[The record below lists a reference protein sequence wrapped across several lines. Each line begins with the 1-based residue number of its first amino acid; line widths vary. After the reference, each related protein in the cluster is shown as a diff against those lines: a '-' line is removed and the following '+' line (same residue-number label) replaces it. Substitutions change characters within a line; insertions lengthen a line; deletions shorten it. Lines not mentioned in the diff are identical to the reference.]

1 MVHARV
7 SMNQAPAAARISIT
21 DRCDLACI
29 YCRPAEHDPCLPR
42 ERRLDVS
49 SWKAV
54 FRALAAQGVHRL
66 RLTGGEPLLHPDVVQ
81 IVQAAHET
89 PGIDDVALTT
99 NGIRLESLAKPLR
112 EAGLSRLNVSLDS
125 LDEARFRALT
135 RGGNLTQVLHGIRTA
150 CGVGFREIKTNTVV
164 MGLSD
169 NPTLRN
175 DDELVDITQWA
186 WSNGITPRFIEL
198 MPIGI
203 GGEMQHQLVTY
214 RRMREILV
222 CLLGTND
229 MEGVVDQQRGPAR
242 YVMAEN
248 GSGSRIGFITG
259 TTQPFCDGCDRIRVT
274 ANGEVRACLARM
286 DCVNVA
292 EAARSCDADG
302 LARSLQEAW
311 AHKPDTTSWRGS
323 SETSARRVSMRV
335 IGG

>member
-1 MVHARV
+1 MVHTNA

-29 YCRPAEHDPCLPR
+29 YCRPAQHDPCLPR

-66 RLTGGEPLLHPDVVQ
+66 RFTGGEPLLHPDVVQ
-81 IVQAAHET
+81 IVQVAHET
-89 PGIDDVALTT
+89 AGIDDIALTT
-99 NGIRLESLAKPLR
+99 NGMRLESLAKPLHD
-112 EAGLSRLNVSLDS
+112 AGLSRLNVSVDS
-125 LDEARFRALT
+125 INEARFRAIT

-150 CGVGFREIKTNTVV
+150 CDVGFREVKTNTVV
-164 MGLSD
+164 MGSGD
-169 NPTLRN
+169 NHTLRN
-175 DDELVDITQWA
+175 DDELVEITEWA
-186 WSNGITPRFIEL
+186 WSQGITPRFIEL

-203 GGEMQHQLVTY
+203 GGEIQNQLVTY